1 MPELSPARL
10 GVAVLSAVR
19 HAQGYV
25 DVLRGLPG
33 VEVVVV
39 AEEAGAPAWA
49 HEAAR
54 ALAER
59 CGAALTDDPA
69 SALRRPDV
77 HLALVCSEP
86 VRHARLGRLALAAG
100 HHVLLDKP
108 MATTLRDADE
118 IARAALAAPGR
129 FSVIHRLHSPAIRR
143 ARAAIDAGAVG
154 LVRSVDI
161 EWLASDGLSGTSVER
176 PELVTDPA
184 LSGGG
189 ELQNF
194 LGYPVGYLRHL
205 TGAEVEEVF
214 AETATLTFPEHR
226 RGGVEDFGMLSL
238 RLEHGILATVSVGR
252 VRQAPGPGPG
262 TSTLRVIGSHGHL
275 WLDEDD
281 GRIEQWTPAAMSM
294 APIGEPAASQ
304 AVRAMLDEFV
314 TAIRTGREPLF
325 GARDGWAVAAV
336 VEAAYRSAR
345 CGQPARVAPWQG
357 GDGPGQ
363 PRRPVEE

>member
-1 MPELSPARL
+1 MAADSEARL

-19 HAQGYV
+19 HARGYV
-25 DVLRGLPG
+25 DVLRDLPG
-33 VEVVVV
+33 VEVVAV
-39 AEEAGAPAWA
+39 AEEAGAPPWA

-59 CGAALTDDPA
+59 CGAALADDPA
-69 SALRRPDV
+69 AALRRPDV
-77 HLALVCSEP
+77 QLALVCAEP
-86 VRHARLGRLALAAG
+86 VRHARLGQQALAAG

-108 MATTLRDADE
+108 MATTLSDAGD

-194 LGYPVGYLRHL
+194 LGYPVSYLRHL

-226 RGGVEDFGMLSL
+226 QSGVEDFGMLSL

-281 GRIEQWTPAAMSM
+281 GRIEQWTAGALAA
-294 APIGEPAASQ
+294 APLGEPAASQ
-304 AVRAMLDEFV
+304 AVRAMLEEFV
-314 TAIRTGREPLF
+314 ADIRLGRQPLF
-325 GARDGWAVAAV
+325 GARDGWAAAAV

-345 CGQPARVAPWQG
+345 SGQPARVAPWRQG
-357 GDGPGQ
+357 AGPAAAGA
-363 PRRPVEE
+363 PVAE